1 VNYVYLAAYR
11 VLGISHPEGSPD
23 LVLWECTNPVRR
35 LVLTSRLDE
44 LFEIIDRQTALA
56 VMMLRGLISNP
67 VGETFD
73 ASLNEHIADIRS
85 QRGSSSYPAVVFE
98 ARGEVEANLEG
109 PGRDLDRFEIRWDV
123 FNKDA
128 LRALLAN
135 DLSASLTAIRIS
147 SNTGCKFEA
156 LGDGA
161 YLIKADGRTLHS
173 FTAKMGSLTA
183 FVSRRLDETM
193 KQLVPR
199 LVSGMLR
206 QPEIC
211 NVAALFAMALELKS
225 DRYKGFVTAWSAL
238 EILTGKLFR
247 RYEDTLLAKLEGES
261 NAPGLKS
268 YLDRVKQVM
277 NGKYTLVDRFI
288 VLSIFLGGDQ
298 AAGDIAR
305 FKTCKEIRDKLFHGK
320 QIPDSELPMDE
331 VFGLLDKYLRNF
343 LESV

>member
-1 VNYVYLAAYR
+1 
-11 VLGISHPEGSPD
+11 
-23 LVLWECTNPVRR
+23 
-35 LVLTSRLDE
+35 LDE

-211 NVAALFAMALELKS
+211 NVAALFAMALELKA
-225 DRYKGFVTAWSAL
+225 TATKDLS
-238 EILTGKLFR
+238 
-247 RYEDTLLAKLEGES
+247 
-261 NAPGLKS
+261 PHGLHWK
-268 YLDRVKQVM
+268 
-277 NGKYTLVDRFI
+277 F
-288 VLSIFLGGDQ
+288 
-298 AAGDIAR
+298 
-305 FKTCKEIRDKLFHGK
+305 
-320 QIPDSELPMDE
+320 
-331 VFGLLDKYLRNF
+331 
-343 LESV
+343 